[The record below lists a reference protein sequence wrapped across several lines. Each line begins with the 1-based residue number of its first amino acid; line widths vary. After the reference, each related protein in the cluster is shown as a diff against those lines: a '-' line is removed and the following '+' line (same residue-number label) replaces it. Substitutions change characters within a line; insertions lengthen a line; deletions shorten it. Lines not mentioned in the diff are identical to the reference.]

1 MAQPAEEEGKFM
13 NVVDAA
19 VMPVDVRKTTQ
30 VGGSLGY
37 VGLEVLVSY
46 IARRVFKI
54 APRPVTELAAIHA
67 LSLPFIGGLA
77 AFSDKDHPLG
87 LEAPMG
93 DQFMDGAKGIPA
105 VFASTYIVNTYL
117 AGLHAPKLDVKDILI
132 TAASKIATRPIMSMV
147 YPRLGDGFRNG
158 QDSLNTLFDLQR
170 EKSRIGDDKPDA
182 PEGGGN

>member
-1 MAQPAEEEGKFM
+1 MADEQGKVM

-19 VMPVDVRKTTQ
+19 IITVDIRKTTQ
-30 VGGSLGY
+30 VGGAAGY
-37 VGLEVLVSY
+37 VGVEVLISY

-54 APRPVTELAAIHA
+54 APRPVTELVAIHA

-77 AFSDKDHPLG
+77 AFADDEHPLG

-117 AGLHAPKLDVKDILI
+117 AGLHAPRLDFKDILI
-132 TAASKIATRPIMSMV
+132 TAAAKIASRPVLSLA
-147 YPRLGDGFRNG
+147 YPRFGNGFRNG
-158 QDSLNTLFDLQR
+158 QDALSQIFKTQR
-170 EKSRIGDDKPDA
+170 AKSQLA
-182 PEGGGN
+182 SEE

>member
-1 MAQPAEEEGKFM
+1 MAEEETKFM

-19 VMPVDVRKTTQ
+19 VIPADVRKTTQ
-30 VGGSLGY
+30 VGGALGY
-37 VGLEVLVSY
+37 VGVEVLISY

-67 LSLPFIGGLA
+67 LSLPFIGGLS
-77 AFSDKDHPLG
+77 AFTDEEHPLG

-93 DQFMDGAKGIPA
+93 EQFMEGAKGIPA

-132 TAASKIATRPIMSMV
+132 TAAAKIASRPVMSFA
-147 YPRLGDGFRNG
+147 YPNFGKGFRNG
-158 QDSLNTLFDLQR
+158 QDALSELFDRQR
-170 EKSRIGDDKPDA
+170 KKSAIASDDEKSGD
-182 PEGGGN
+182 N

>member
-1 MAQPAEEEGKFM
+1 MAEEGKIM

-19 VMPVDVRKTTQ
+19 VIPVDVRKTTQ
-30 VGGSLGY
+30 VGGALGY
-37 VGLEVLVSY
+37 VGVEVLISY

-54 APRPVTELAAIHA
+54 APRPITELAAIHA
-67 LSLPFIGGLA
+67 LSLPFMGGLA
-77 AFSDKDHPLG
+77 AFSDKNHPLG

-132 TAASKIATRPIMSMV
+132 TAAAKIASRPVMSMA

-158 QDSLNTLFDLQR
+158 QDTMEALFDIQR
-170 EKSRIGDDKPDA
+170 VKSNLADEEA

>member
-1 MAQPAEEEGKFM
+1 MQGEQKESEAKFM

-19 VMPVDVRKTTQ
+19 LMPVDIRKTTQ
-30 VGGSLGY
+30 VGGAMGY
-37 VGLEVLVSY
+37 VGVEVLISY

-54 APRPVTELAAIHA
+54 SPRPVTQIAAIHA

-77 AFSDKDHPLG
+77 AFTDENHPLE

-117 AGLHAPKLDVKDILI
+117 EGIHAPKLDVKDILV
-132 TAASKIATRPIMSMV
+132 TAAAKIASRPVMSLL
-147 YPRLGDGFRNG
+147 YPNLGAGFRNG
-158 QDSLNTLFDLQR
+158 QDTINTLFKAQR
-170 EKSRIGDDKPDA
+170 SASRINSDTSSD
-182 PEGGGN
+182 

>member
-1 MAQPAEEEGKFM
+1 MAEEGKFM

-19 VMPVDVRKTTQ
+19 IIPVDVRKTTQ
-30 VGGSLGY
+30 VGGALGY
-37 VGLEVLVSY
+37 VGVEVLISY

-67 LSLPFIGGLA
+67 LSLPFIGGLS
-77 AFSDKDHPLG
+77 AFSDKEHPLG

-132 TAASKIATRPIMSMV
+132 TAAAKIASRPIMSMA
-147 YPRLGDGFRNG
+147 YPRLGNGFRNG
-158 QDSLNTLFDLQR
+158 QDTLKELFDRQR
-170 EKSRIGDDKPDA
+170 AQSRLADDAA
-182 PEGGGN
+182 PAEGGGGN